1 MIVCNNYKEN
11 KYLLIKFSHMYTEI
25 TKSILSRMEN
35 IRKCAKEKL
44 YLTHKASFIKKK
56 RKKYFCTIFLLINQV
71 NKTFHRPV
79 KKILNMC
86 GTKWTH
92 K

>member
-44 YLTHKASFIKKK
+44 YLTHKASFI
-56 RKKYFCTIFLLINQV
+56 
-71 NKTFHRPV
+71 
-79 KKILNMC
+79 
-86 GTKWTH
+86 
-92 K
+92 